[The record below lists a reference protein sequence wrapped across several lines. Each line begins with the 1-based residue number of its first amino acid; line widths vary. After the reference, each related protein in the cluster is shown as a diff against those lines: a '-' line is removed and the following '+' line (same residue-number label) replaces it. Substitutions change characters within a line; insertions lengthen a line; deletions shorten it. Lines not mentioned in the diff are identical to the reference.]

1 MIFICEERVLN
12 GTVTINSMTSGINT
26 DSFALAKKIFKHYL
40 VKMKSNVIYLD
51 DSDKLLTWEVINTNG
66 LRVIGRMENKNL
78 YMIGEFND

>member
-1 MIFICEERVLN
+1 
-12 GTVTINSMTSGINT
+12 
-26 DSFALAKKIFKHYL
+26 
-40 VKMKSNVIYLD
+40 MKSNVIYLD